1 MATVVYNIQDFDNI
15 KWATEFIPTL
25 PENTIKLIDMLTQ
38 QVGSPNYVKTPLFT
52 SSKQSNT
59 DNSHNNK
66 SHRKK
71 RRDQEEIKQDDWTAL
86 RSFHKTEF
94 VVKEGIEK
102 EIDGIRLLINKMT
115 EKTYDKIIE
124 KLIAVL
130 DELEKDANCDAVYL
144 NKIGHAIF
152 TMATA
157 NKFNS
162 NVYAKLAKEL
172 KSKYAFMTVIITD
185 NITEFMKLFENMT
198 FVSPDEN
205 YDKFCEMNI
214 VNEKRRAMSLFLTS
228 LYNNGVIT
236 LDIVFNN
243 IQNIQNI
250 IVDEVRMKDETKR
263 LEIEELSENLY
274 IFLTNIAVSTLKT
287 YNQWTCINDN
297 IIKVK
302 SIDTKVFV
310 GISPKTKF
318 KHMDILDKLS
328 KP

>member
-1 MATVVYNIQDFDNI
+1 
-15 KWATEFIPTL
+15 
-25 PENTIKLIDMLTQ
+25 
-38 QVGSPNYVKTPLFT
+38 
-52 SSKQSNT
+52 
-59 DNSHNNK
+59 
-66 SHRKK
+66 
-71 RRDQEEIKQDDWTAL
+71 
-86 RSFHKTEF
+86 
-94 VVKEGIEK
+94 
-102 EIDGIRLLINKMT
+102 
-115 EKTYDKIIE
+115 
-124 KLIAVL
+124 
-130 DELEKDANCDAVYL
+130 
-144 NKIGHAIF
+144 
-152 TMATA
+152 
-157 NKFNS
+157 
-162 NVYAKLAKEL
+162 
-172 KSKYAFMTVIITD
+172 MTVIITD

-297 IIKVK
+297 IINHIC
-302 SIDTKVFV
+302 S
-310 GISPKTKF
+310 
-318 KHMDILDKLS
+318 
-328 KP
+328 